1 LPEELHLST
10 GNPIFIVMEKTGNRG
25 PGPEIC
31 VIFSTVPVSKS
42 REIARALL
50 GRHLVA
56 CVNMTT
62 VRSWYRWKG
71 EFCDDEEH
79 LLILKTR
86 KEMADE
92 VVRELKSLHPYE
104 VPEIIVLQVTG
115 GHLPYLAWVHEETQE

>member
-1 LPEELHLST
+1 MEEPGS
-10 GNPIFIVMEKTGNRG
+10 GAA
-25 PGPEIC
+25 GPEIC

-50 GRHLVA
+50 DQHIVA
-56 CVNMTT
+56 CVNMTP

-86 KEMADE
+86 KDMAEM
-92 VVRELKSLHPYE
+92 VIVELKALHPYE
-104 VPEIIVLQVTG
+104 VPEIVVLPVTG
-115 GHLPYLAWVHEETQE
+115 GHLPYLAWVHDETNG